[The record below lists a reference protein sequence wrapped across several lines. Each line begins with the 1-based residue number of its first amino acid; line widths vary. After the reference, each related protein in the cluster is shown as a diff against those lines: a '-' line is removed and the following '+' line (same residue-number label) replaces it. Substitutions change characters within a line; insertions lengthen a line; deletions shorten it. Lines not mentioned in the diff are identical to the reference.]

1 MGLYNQL
8 LTWTIR
14 YWGAISLVLLLV
26 ITALSLLPLPELPKV
41 PGSDKTHHFVAY
53 GLLILPA
60 ALRLPQYFLWV
71 ALGFGVWSGAIELL
85 QPYVNR
91 VSGVF
96 MKSRIFLRRL
106 RRLRRR
112 RKSFNSMLPHEY
124 LVRGEL
130 ETADIPKLKKR
141 SPVE

>member
-91 VSGVF
+91 YGEWLDL
-96 MKSRIFLRRL
+96 ICNIGGLICGFLLARL
-106 RRLRRR
+106 LIII
-112 RKSFNSMLPHEY
+112 KENS
-124 LVRGEL
+124 
-130 ETADIPKLKKR
+130 
-141 SPVE
+141 S